1 VRSAQRKTDLGIR
14 QEASVSRYFRP
25 QELIDFALR
34 LLVAKGVP
42 EDNAR
47 HVAEVVVTA
56 ESMGVTTHGITVL
69 NYFNAQIPQELDPKA
84 EPTIVKERGATA
96 LIEGNSCFGQL
107 AMRLAAQ
114 TALDKVR
121 SHGAAVVGVRNCLWI
136 AALST
141 YLLPIARAGFLAQLW
156 AQTSTCKDAAPVGGI
171 EAKFSTNPVAI
182 AIPTPEEPILADFAT
197 TCYSMGSVTRM
208 ARGGAKAPEPVFLD
222 AGGTLS
228 SDPRVVLEGGSILFI
243 GGEHFGHKGY
253 GLSLWA
259 EALAALV
266 GGSSNNPDT
275 KTRQNVTLLLLDP
288 EAFEGAAYY
297 QREMTRF
304 LRHLRNSRPRPG
316 YDEIRLPG
324 QRSLRLLKAA
334 DTRGVPLTEEMIAA
348 LNETARRNHV
358 PGL

>member
-1 VRSAQRKTDLGIR
+1 
-14 QEASVSRYFRP
+14 VSRYFRS

-42 EDNAR
+42 EKNAR
-47 HVAEVVVTA
+47 HIAEVVVQA
-56 ESMGVTTHGITVL
+56 ESMGVTTHGVAAL
-69 NYFNAQIPQELDPKA
+69 NYFDAQIPHELDPKA
-84 EPTIVKERGATA
+84 EPSIVKERGATA

-107 AMRLAAQ
+107 AMRMAAE
-114 TALDKVR
+114 TGLDRVR
-121 SHGAAVVGVRNCLWI
+121 SHGAAVIGVRNCLWI

-182 AIPTPEEPILADFAT
+182 AIPTPEEPIVADFAT
-197 TCYSMGSVTRM
+197 TCYSMGSVARM
-208 ARGGAKAPEPVFLD
+208 ARGGTKAPEPAFLD
-222 AGGTLS
+222 ADGLPS
-228 SDPRVVLEGGSILFI
+228 SDPRVVREGGSILFV

-259 EALAALV
+259 EALAAMV
-266 GGSSNNPDT
+266 GGSCNNPDV

-304 LRHLRNSRPRPG
+304 LRHLKHSRLRPG

-324 QRSLRLLKAA
+324 ERSLRLLKAA
-334 DTRGVPLTEEMIAA
+334 GTHGVPLEDETIAA
-348 LNETARRNHV
+348 LNETARRNRV